1 MLFRSKTLRGP
12 RGGVILSRD
21 AEIGKKMNKAVFPGT
36 QGGPLMHVIAAK
48 AVCFQEALQ
57 PSFKAYGEKVVENAQ
72 ALAQGLLKRNLK
84 LVSGGTDN
92 HLMLLDLRD
101 TGVTGKELQIR
112 LDEVYITANKNTVPN
127 EPLSPFITSGLRLG
141 TPAVTTRGFGTAEMD
156 LIAGWI
162 ADRSEEHTSELQSQ
176 R

>member
-1 MLFRSKTLRGP
+1 
-12 RGGVILSRD
+12 
-21 AEIGKKMNKAVFPGT
+21 
-36 QGGPLMHVIAAK
+36 MHVIAAK
-48 AVCFQEALQ
+48 AVCLKEALE
-57 PSFKAYGEKVVENAQ
+57 PAFKEYQQQIVENAQ
-72 ALAQGLLKRNLK
+72 ALCRGLMSRGVDI
-84 LVSGGTDN
+84 VSGGTDN

-162 ADRSEEHTSELQSQ
+162 ADAIFDFENKADAIRKGVTELCASYPLYC
-176 R
+176 